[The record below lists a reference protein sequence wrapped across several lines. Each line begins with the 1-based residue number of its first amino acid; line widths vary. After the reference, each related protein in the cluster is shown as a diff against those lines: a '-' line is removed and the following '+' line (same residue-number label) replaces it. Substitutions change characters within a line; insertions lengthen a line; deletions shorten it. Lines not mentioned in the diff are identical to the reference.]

1 MTSRTAMPT
10 ATLPGTAPRGA
21 IPARRRPHAGQDRFA
36 QWVGRA
42 AVLAGAALMLVP
54 FWFMFVFATH
64 SNGEILSMPPPLWF
78 GSSLGD
84 NLRELLTRLPT
95 FWWNLAWSF
104 YVAIATTALNLFFC
118 ALAGHAFA
126 LLEFAGKERFYAA
139 VMLTMLL
146 PGFIF
151 MVPTAL
157 TMSWLGWTNEH
168 RALIVPGACGAL
180 GIFLMRQYI
189 EAAIPR
195 DLVEAARLDG
205 CSEFM
210 IWWRVVLPLLGPALG
225 TLALI
230 TFIGSWNNFIGPL
243 VVMRDMDRYTLP
255 LALRSLQGSGQTP
268 WGAMCAGAA
277 IAVLPLLVMFALAS
291 RRLIDGLTAGAVKH

>member
-1 MTSRTAMPT
+1 MNTTSPT
-10 ATLPGTAPRGA
+10 PVASLPGAAPRRA
-21 IPARRRPHAGQDRFA
+21 APARPHARMREGRGA
-36 QWVGRA
+36 LLAGRA
-42 AVLAGAALMLVP
+42 IVLAGAVVMLLP

-64 SNGEILSMPPPLWF
+64 SNSEILSMPPPLWF
-78 GSSLGD
+78 GHSLGD
-84 NLRELLTRLPT
+84 NLHELLERLPT
-95 FWWNLAWSF
+95 FWQNLGWSF
-104 YVAIATTALNLFFC
+104 YVALATTLLNLVFC
-118 ALAGHAFA
+118 SLAGHAFA

-139 VMLTMLL
+139 VMMTMLL
-146 PGFIF
+146 PAFLF

-157 TMSWLGWTNEH
+157 TMSWLGWTNEE
-168 RALIVPGACGAL
+168 RALVVPAACSAL

-189 EAAIPR
+189 ESAIPR

-205 CSEFM
+205 CSEFA

-230 TFIGSWNNFIGPL
+230 TFIGSWNNFISPL

-268 WGAMCAGAA
+268 WGALCAGAA
-277 IAVLPLLVMFALAS
+277 IAVLPLLVMFVLAS

>member
-1 MTSRTAMPT
+1 MTTATAMPI
-10 ATLPGTAPRGA
+10 ATLPGAAPRGA
-21 IPARRRPHAGQDRFA
+21 APARERRARD
-36 QWVGRA
+36 GRGSLLA
-42 AVLAGAALMLVP
+42 ARAIVLAGAGVMLVP

-64 SNGEILSMPPPLWF
+64 SNSEILAMPPPLWF

-84 NLRELLTRLPT
+84 NLRDLLERLPT

-126 LLEFAGKERFYAA
+126 LLEFAGKEHFYAA

-180 GIFLMRQYI
+180 GIFLMRQTI
-189 EAAIPR
+189 ESAIPR

-243 VVMRDMDRYTLP
+243 VVLRDMDRYTLP

-268 WGAMCAGAA
+268 WGALCAGAA
-277 IAVLPLLVMFALAS
+277 IAVLPLLAMFAFAS
-291 RRLIDGLTAGAVKH
+291 RRLIAGLTAGAVKH

>member
-1 MTSRTAMPT
+1 MNTTSSMPV
-10 ATLPGTAPRGA
+10 ASLPGAAPRGA
-21 IPARRRPHAGQDRFA
+21 APARPRVRTRESRGALIA
-36 QWVGRA
+36 GRA
-42 AVLAGAALMLVP
+42 VVLAGAVVMLLP

-64 SNGEILSMPPPLWF
+64 SNSEILSMPPPLWF

-84 NLRELLTRLPT
+84 NLRELLERLPT
-95 FWWNLAWSF
+95 FWQNLGWSF
-104 YVAIATTALNLFFC
+104 YVALATTLANLVFC
-118 ALAGHAFA
+118 SLAGHAFA

-139 VMLTMLL
+139 VMMTMLL
-146 PGFIF
+146 PAFLF

-157 TMSWLGWTNEH
+157 TMSWLGWTNEE
-168 RALIVPGACGAL
+168 RALIVPAACSAL

-205 CSEFM
+205 CSEFA

-230 TFIGSWNNFIGPL
+230 TFIGSWNNFISPL

-268 WGAMCAGAA
+268 WGALCAGAA

>member
-1 MTSRTAMPT
+1 MPV
-10 ATLPGTAPRGA
+10 ALMPGAGPRGA
-21 IPARRRPHAGQDRFA
+21 TPARRRSPARE
-36 QWVGRA
+36 GRVA
-42 AVLAGAALMLVP
+42 LWTARAIVLAGAVVMLVP

-64 SNGEILSMPPPLWF
+64 SNSEILSMPPPLWF
-78 GSSLGD
+78 GTSLGD
-84 NLRELLTRLPT
+84 NLRDLLERLPT

-189 EAAIPR
+189 ESAIPR

-205 CSEFM
+205 CSEFS

-268 WGAMCAGAA
+268 WGALCAGAA

>member
-1 MTSRTAMPT
+1 MNTTSPMPV
-10 ATLPGTAPRGA
+10 ASLPGTAPRGA
-21 IPARRRPHAGQDRFA
+21 APARPRARRREGRGALVA
-36 QWVGRA
+36 GRA
-42 AVLAGAALMLVP
+42 IVLAGAVVMLLP

-64 SNGEILSMPPPLWF
+64 SNSEILSMPPPLWF
-78 GSSLGD
+78 GSALGD
-84 NLRELLTRLPT
+84 NLRDLLERLPT
-95 FWWNLAWSF
+95 FWQNLGWSF
-104 YVAIATTALNLFFC
+104 YVALATTLANLVFC
-118 ALAGHAFA
+118 SLAGHAFA

-139 VMLTMLL
+139 VMMTMLL
-146 PGFIF
+146 PAFLF

-157 TMSWLGWTNEH
+157 TMSWLGWTNEE
-168 RALIVPGACGAL
+168 RALIVPAACSAL

-205 CSEFM
+205 CSEFA

-230 TFIGSWNNFIGPL
+230 TFIGSWNNFISPL

-268 WGAMCAGAA
+268 WGALCAGAA
-277 IAVLPLLVMFALAS
+277 IAVLPLLVLFALAS

>member
-1 MTSRTAMPT
+1 MPI
-10 ATLPGTAPRGA
+10 ATMPGAAPRGA
-21 IPARRRPHAGQDRFA
+21 SPARKRARAGE
-36 QWVGRA
+36 GRA
-42 AVLAGAALMLVP
+42 ALWIGRLAVLAGAFTMLVP

-64 SNGEILSMPPPLWF
+64 SNSEILSMPPPLWF
-78 GSSLGD
+78 GHSLGD
-84 NLRELLTRLPT
+84 NLRDLLERLPT
-95 FWWNLAWSF
+95 FWWNLLWSLW
-104 YVAIATTALNLFFC
+104 VGVATTALNLVFC
-118 ALAGHAFA
+118 SLAGHAFA
-126 LLEFAGKERFYAA
+126 LLDFAGKERFYATI
-139 VMLTMLL
+139 MLTMLL

-168 RALIVPGACGAL
+168 RSLIIPGACGAL

-189 EAAIPR
+189 ESAIPR

-205 CSEFM
+205 CSEFA

-243 VVMRDMDRYTLP
+243 VVLRDMDRYTLP

-268 WGAMCAGAA
+268 WGALCAGAA
-277 IAVLPLLVMFALAS
+277 IAVLPLLVLFAFTS
-291 RRLIDGLTAGAVKH
+291 RRLIAGLTAGAVKH

>member
-1 MTSRTAMPT
+1 MTTATSMPL
-10 ATLPGTAPRGA
+10 ATLPRRAS
-21 IPARRRPHAGQDRFA
+21 PARK
-36 QWVGRA
+36 RA
-42 AVLAGAALMLVP
+42 SAREARAALWIARLAVLAGAFVMLVP

-64 SNGEILSMPPPLWF
+64 GNSEILAMPPPLWF
-78 GSSLGD
+78 GHALGD
-84 NLRELLTRLPT
+84 NLRDLLERLPT

-189 EAAIPR
+189 ESAIPR

-205 CSEFM
+205 CSEFA

-277 IAVLPLLVMFALAS
+277 IAVLPLLVMFAFAS
-291 RRLIDGLTAGAVKH
+291 RRLIAGLTAGAVKH

>member
-1 MTSRTAMPT
+1 MPI
-10 ATLPGTAPRGA
+10 ASMPGAAPRGA
-21 IPARRRPHAGQDRFA
+21 SPARKRARAGE
-36 QWVGRA
+36 GRVA
-42 AVLAGAALMLVP
+42 LWIGRVAVLAGAFTMLVP

-64 SNGEILSMPPPLWF
+64 SNSEILSMPPPLWF
-78 GSSLGD
+78 GHALAD
-84 NLRELLTRLPT
+84 NLRDLLERLPT
-95 FWWNLAWSF
+95 FWWNLLWSLW
-104 YVAIATTALNLFFC
+104 VGLATTALNLFFC

-126 LLEFAGKERFYAA
+126 LLDFAGKERFYAA

-168 RALIVPGACGAL
+168 RALIVPGACSAL

-189 EAAIPR
+189 ESAIPR

-205 CSEFM
+205 CSEFT

-243 VVMRDMDRYTLP
+243 VVLRDMDRYTLP

-268 WGAMCAGAA
+268 WGALCAGAA
-277 IAVLPLLVMFALAS
+277 IAVMPLLVLFAFTS
-291 RRLIDGLTAGAVKH
+291 RRLIAGLTAGAVKH